1 MKKVWTLSLVCAVVL
16 SLAAALMPV
25 KTAGQRNKLR
35 KVENPI
41 PGQYIVV
48 LNEHIVGG
56 SAVEPVIETEAAYLS
71 SVYGGDVKHVYA
83 SALKGFATRMSA
95 KQAEALSLDERVLY
109 VEEDAEVSIAST
121 QIGPGWHLDRVDQ
134 RSMPLNTTYNY
145 TQTGAGVHAY
155 VLDTGIRT
163 THAEFGGRASV
174 AYDPIGDG
182 QNGQDCN
189 GHGTHV
195 AGIVGGS
202 TYGVAKSVSLHAVRV
217 LGCSGSGSVSD
228 MVAGVNW
235 VTANR
240 INPAVVNISF
250 IVAGSVSALETAVTN
265 SVNSGVTYAV
275 AAGNSA
281 GDACGYSPARTPAAI
296 TVAASANA
304 DDRALYSNYG
314 SCVDI
319 FAPGDQVISSWIGSD
334 TAARELSGTSMSAPM
349 VAGVAALYL
358 QANPTASS
366 ATVEAA
372 IKNSSTAGV
381 MTNLGAGSPNKLL
394 YSFVTGAPPPTPT
407 PTPSPTATPTPNPTP
422 TPSPTPV
429 QHAQL
434 RVRKRI
440 QNSTSTTSTVAFP
453 YSTVNLPTPS
463 FALTDNET
471 FTDASVM
478 PSNQQGNINVT
489 EASVEGFQLVSISCT
504 ENNPNSTVDL
514 VNRRVT
520 INADEGETIDCT
532 FTSEPVAPTAAD
544 ATVSGRIVNQSG
556 RGVRGVYLT
565 LYDAGTG
572 ETLVSVTNSFGFYSF
587 SNLNVTDFYQL
598 TAFSTKRVSISDP
611 VRTFTL
617 NDDLAGVNFT
627 AMDNFR

>member
-48 LNEHIVGG
+48 LNEHIVGE

>member
-35 KVENPI
+35 KLENPI

-48 LNEHIVGG
+48 LNEHIVGE

>member
-35 KVENPI
+35 KLENPI

-48 LNEHIVGG
+48 LNEHIVGE

-627 AMDNFR
+627 ALDNFR